1 MNHSPVPGLSFS
13 SCPRSGS
20 AGSVSPGRWGP
31 SPTPPGFRG
40 TRPGAGAPLPHRLR
54 LPLKPLRSGHRFLGS
69 PSQGQAGWPT
79 GGACESGSEAPGE
92 GGGPAGLQDWL
103 PGSKTGRSCQGF
115 RVLGGK
121 DPGRKELFRGAQAP
135 GEAEPR
141 PEGRRHRRRGG
152 VLTPHEHPTRPAAG
166 MWGRRWPEQKS
177 GHQVLR
183 WLFLTQTRRFGA
195 EPEPQI
201 RRGPPNR
208 AGARQDPAREQ
219 TTRRAA
225 GEERGLAGKRNR
237 KRRWVGPVGGASL
250 V

>member
-1 MNHSPVPGLSFS
+1 MGLQLKKPYFFPTGFVWRCPAIVNHSPAPGLSFS

-103 PGSKTGRSCQGF
+103 SHSKTGRDCQGF

-121 DPGRKELFRGAQAP
+121 DPGKEELLRGTQAP

-141 PEGRRHRRRGG
+141 PEDRRHREERRR
-152 VLTPHEHPTRPAAG
+152 VNAARASHPAG
-166 MWGRRWPEQKS
+166 CRDVGRRWPEQKS

-183 WLFLTQTRRFGA
+183 WLSQTRTRRFGA
-195 EPEPQI
+195 EPEPQDAEVPSQG
-201 RRGPPNR
+201 RCE
-208 AGARQDPAREQ
+208 AR
-219 TTRRAA
+219 
-225 GEERGLAGKRNR
+225 
-237 KRRWVGPVGGASL
+237 SS
-250 V
+250 